1 MTAEP
6 RYSARAIRMSR
17 WYFRIGGL
25 ILVASGVGVFFSTTA
40 EHGLEAGAM
49 VAVGVGA
56 FLYSFAHPGER
67 ADDKAREHMDIG
79 ADD

>member
-6 RYSARAIRMSR
+6 RYTARAIRKLR

-25 ILVASGVGVFFSTTA
+25 ILVASGVGVFLSAIA
-40 EHGLEAGAM
+40 EQGLEAGAM

-56 FLYSFAHPGER
+56 FLFSFAHPGER
-67 ADDKAREHMDIG
+67 GTDKARDHSIG
-79 ADD
+79 SDD